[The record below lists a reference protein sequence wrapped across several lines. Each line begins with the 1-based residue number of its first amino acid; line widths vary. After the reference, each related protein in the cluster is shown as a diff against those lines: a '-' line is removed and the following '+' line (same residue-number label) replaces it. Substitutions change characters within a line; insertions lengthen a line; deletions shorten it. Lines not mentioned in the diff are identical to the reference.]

1 MAGKEEIENFKQI
14 IAESEKR
21 LATLKVL
28 SNFFNHPDLIAV
40 SIRTRVIHNL
50 FEGNQNLDIH
60 KLDLFHIQYTASLID
75 LFHKLKKQ
83 KEQKYL
89 MISDEIS
96 INEEYI
102 KKLETEI
109 VTAPFADEMRA
120 YSAKVRAKMEE
131 LYKVFSGENNGP
143 FSWNELL
150 ELAAKRGPEFYREI
164 SEEQFKRLTAHDT
177 AQVYKNDICTIEKK
191 LLGKLNIQQFRA
203 KMVCGL
209 EYNNEFLEIFE
220 FINTNDKF
228 IFINSKKAF
237 YLLDSNNLAGVD
249 ISKNES
255 NRKKVIEQ
263 LINKT
268 DHLKEQLGTIKGFL
282 PNDVEIVLKSYL
294 EKISGVEFL
303 DDLQN
308 VDEQTNILKAML
320 NINIK

>member
-14 IAESEKR
+14 IAESNKK

-40 SIRTRVIHNL
+40 SIRTKVIHNL

-60 KLDLFHIQYTASLID
+60 KLDLFHIQYTTSLID
-75 LFHKLKKQ
+75 LFHKLKKS

-109 VTAPFADEMRA
+109 VTAPFLDEMRA
-120 YSAKVRAKMEE
+120 YSAKVRTKLEE
-131 LYKVFSGENNGP
+131 LYKIFSGENNSP

-150 ELAAKRGPEFYREI
+150 EFAGKRGPEFYRDL
-164 SEEQFKRLTAHDT
+164 SEEQFRKLTTHDN
-177 AQVYKNDICTIEKK
+177 AQVYKNDFSVIEKK
-191 LLGKLNIQQFRA
+191 LLGKMNIQQFRV
-203 KMVCGL
+203 KMICGL
-209 EYNNEFLEIFE
+209 VYNGEFLEIFE

-228 IFINSKKAF
+228 ILINSKKAF
-237 YLLDSNNLAGVD
+237 YLLDAEQLKGVD
-249 ISKNES
+249 LSKNES

-268 DHLKEQLGTIKGFL
+268 DQLKEQLNSIKGFL

-294 EKISGVEFL
+294 DKISGVEFL

-320 NINIK
+320 NINIR